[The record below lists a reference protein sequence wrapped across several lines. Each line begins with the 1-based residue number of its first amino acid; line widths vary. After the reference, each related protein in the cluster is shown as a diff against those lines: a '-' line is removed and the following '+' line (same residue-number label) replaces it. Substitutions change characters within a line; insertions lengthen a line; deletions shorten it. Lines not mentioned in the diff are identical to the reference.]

1 MHSAWLKII
10 FVGLLKFLQT
20 KEGGPNFWGE
30 LILHKIWIIWSP
42 GLYFN
47 FKSLMDPNF
56 SWFIRFQSILHDS
69 GVLLSEFWNFYKL
82 KSGEKISGGNE
93 FHRSLSYLV
102 PLSVFQFWKFYRPKF
117 FGIHYIS
124 MHSAWLRSTF
134 LRVLKFLQIK
144 EGGPDFWEKPIL
156 QNVWITSF
164 RLLYFNFKSFMDPNF
179 SLFIIFQCILLD
191 SRVLFSKFWSF

>member
-1 MHSAWLKII
+1 MHSAWLKRI

-30 LILHKIWIIWSP
+30 LILHKIWIIWSS

-56 SWFIRFQSILHDS
+56 SWFIRFQGILHDS

-93 FHRSLSYLV
+93 FHRKSEL
-102 PLSVFQFWKFYRPKF
+102 
-117 FGIHYIS
+117 FGPPFCIS
-124 MHSAWLRSTF
+124 ILKVLQTQILWHS
-134 LRVLKFLQIK
+134 
-144 EGGPDFWEKPIL
+144 
-156 QNVWITSF
+156 
-164 RLLYFNFKSFMDPNF
+164 LYFNAFCMIKEHFSESFEISPN
-179 SLFIIFQCILLD
+179 
-191 SRVLFSKFWSF
+191 